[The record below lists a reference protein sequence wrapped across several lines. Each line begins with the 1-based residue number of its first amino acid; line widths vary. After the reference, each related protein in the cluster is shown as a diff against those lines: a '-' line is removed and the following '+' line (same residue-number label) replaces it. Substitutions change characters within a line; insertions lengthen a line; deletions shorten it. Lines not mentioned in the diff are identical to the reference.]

1 MRPDT
6 IKPLEEKG
14 GRTLSDINCS
24 NIFFDSPPRIMEIKT
39 KLNKWN
45 LFKSFLHSKGNNKQN
60 ENTTHR
66 LGENIC
72 EWCDWQGI
80 SLQNLQIIQA
90 SKQTIQST
98 NGKET

>member
-1 MRPDT
+1 MKLDHSPTPHTKISSKWIKDLNVRPDT

-72 EWCDWQGI
+72 E
-80 SLQNLQIIQA
+80 
-90 SKQTIQST
+90 
-98 NGKET
+98 